1 MMNIF
6 IAKLNPQTTGEDLNE
21 VFSEY
26 GEVIS
31 AKVIMDRETGNSKCF
46 GFVEMS
52 NDEEATT
59 AIEQLNEAT
68 LNGNEIVVKKAKPK
82 EERSDR
88 RGGGQRR
95 DQRRSSYRPYDR
107 D

>member
-6 IAKLNPQTTGEDLNE
+6 IAKLSSQTTGEDLNE

-46 GFVEMS
+46 GFVEMA
-52 NDEEATT
+52 NDDEANN

-88 RGGGQRR
+88 RGGYGGGGQK
-95 DQRRSSYRPYDR
+95 RSFRPNNRY
-107 D
+107 